1 MINDHLK
8 DLIKDLPHKPGVYK
22 FLNSS
27 NKIIYIGK
35 AKNLKKRVSSYFN
48 RSIKDEKTNT
58 LVSKINSFS
67 IVLVESETDALLL
80 ENNLIKKFKPKYNIL
95 LKDGKSYP
103 WICVKN
109 ERFPRIFL
117 TRKVINDGSSYY
129 GPYTNIKTAYTLLEL
144 IDNLFPIR
152 KSNYNFSEK
161 IINDPKN
168 TFYLNVLRKKGHFI
182 ITGFDMENTKI
193 DNNFITEKEYSEII
207 LAVKNMLHGKFKKSR
222 DKIKKQMMNYSKN
235 EEFELAEESKMKI
248 MALENY
254 QSKSTI
260 VNPKIKNLDIYT
272 IISDSLHAFIN
283 YIQVNN
289 GSIICSFNTYV
300 KKQSILDEKQ
310 ILEQLVGQIKLKFK
324 SNSNEMCSNIF
335 IETLSY
341 KKSYVPEVG
350 DKSHLV
356 KLSLLNIKNY
366 KLKEFN
372 NLKNRFKTSSQ
383 FRVLSTLKDDLS
395 LEELPTH
402 IECFDNSNF
411 QGSYPSS
418 ACVVF
423 KNGKPLKSEYRHFN
437 IKSVDK
443 PDDFASMEEVVLR
456 RYKRLINEQR
466 DLPQLIVIDGGKG
479 QLSSALKSLK
489 QLNLDKKITCIGIA
503 KRLEEIYLPF
513 ESTPIYIDKK
523 SESLKLIQKL
533 RDEAHR
539 FSLRQ
544 HRNRRDKIFLTSE
557 LEEIHGI
564 GQKTIATLI
573 KNFKSVNNIKKANI
587 DKLNEVVGS
596 KKAAFISNYF
606 ISQNEK

>member
-8 DLIKDLPHKPGVYK
+8 NLIKNLPHKPGVYK

-58 LVSKINSFS
+58 LVSKINSLS
-67 IVLVESETDALLL
+67 IVLVKSETDALLL

-117 TRKVINDGSSYY
+117 TRKVIDDGSSYF

-161 IINDPKN
+161 TINDPKN
-168 TFYLNVLRKKGHFI
+168 IFYLNVLRKKGHFI
-182 ITGFDMENTKI
+182 ITGFDMENKMSVK
-193 DNNFITEKEYSEII
+193 NLITEKEYSEII
-207 LAVKNMLHGKFKKSR
+207 IAVKNMLQGKFKKSR
-222 DKIKKQMMNYSKN
+222 DKIKMQMLNYSKN

-248 MALENY
+248 TALENY

-260 VNPKIKNLDIYT
+260 VNPKIKNLDIFT
-272 IISDSLHAFIN
+272 IISDSSHAFIN

-289 GSIICSFNTYV
+289 GSIICSFNTDI
-300 KKQSILDEKQ
+300 KKQSIIEEKQ
-310 ILEQLVGQIKLKFK
+310 ILEQLVGQIKLKFNSK
-324 SNSNEMCSNIF
+324 SNEMCSNIN
-335 IETLSY
+335 IETFCY
-341 KKSYVPEVG
+341 KKAYVPVVG

-372 NLKNRFKTSSQ
+372 NLKNRFKTTSQ
-383 FRVLSTLKDDLS
+383 FRILNTLKQDLS
-395 LEELPTH
+395 LVELPSH

-411 QGSYPSS
+411 QGSQPSS

-437 IKSVDK
+437 VKSVYK
-443 PDDFASMEEVVLR
+443 PDDFASMEEVVFR
-456 RYKRLINEQR
+456 RYKRLIDEQK

-489 QLNLDKKITCIGIA
+489 KLKLDKKIKCIGIA
-503 KRLEEIYLPF
+503 KRLEEIYFPF
-513 ESTPIYIDKK
+513 ESTPIHLNKK

-544 HRNRRDKIFLTSE
+544 HRNRRDKVFLNSE

-573 KNFKSVNNIKKANI
+573 KNFKSVNKIKKTNI
-587 DKLNEVVGS
+587 DELSKVVGS
-596 KKAAFISNYF
+596 KKATFIFNYF
-606 ISQNEK
+606 NSQNEK